1 MQSSQI
7 TMPFIKEASP
17 TDVTPD
23 FPEGKYP
30 ILLAD
35 PPWRYDFPVSNS
47 RKVENHY
54 PTMTLDDIKTLEVPS
69 ADDAALFLWT
79 TSPKMEQGFE
89 VLEAWGFQYK
99 AMAVWVKTGCMGM
112 GIWMRQSAEYLLVA
126 SKGSMKAPKPTNRQE
141 NVIYANRA
149 AHSQKPVEAYRIIE
163 AMYPDL
169 PKIELFSRNSRD
181 GWDSW
186 GLEAQG

>member
-1 MQSSQI
+1 MLPLQT
-7 TMPFIKEASP
+7 TMPFIKEAQP
-17 TDVTPD
+17 TDETPD

-35 PPWRYDFPVSNS
+35 PPWRYYFPVSNS

-54 PTMTLDDIKTLEVPS
+54 PTMLLEDIKSLEVPS
-69 ADDAALFLWT
+69 ADDAALFLWA
-79 TSPKMEQGFE
+79 TSPKLEEGLE
-89 VLEAWGFQYK
+89 VIEAWGFQYK

-112 GIWMRQSAEYLLVA
+112 GYWFRNSVEFIMLAV
-126 SKGSMKAPKPTNRQE
+126 KGDMSTPDPTLRQE
-141 NVIYANRA
+141 NVIYAKRA
-149 AHSQKPVEAYRIIE
+149 AHSQKPVEVYKIIE
-163 AMYPDL
+163 TMYPEL

-186 GLEAQG
+186 GLEKQ

>member
-30 ILLAD
+30 VILAD
-35 PPWRYDFPVSNS
+35 PAWRYDFPVSNS
-47 RKVENHY
+47 RKIENHY
-54 PTMTLDDIKTLEVPS
+54 STMSIDKIKSLEVPS
-69 ADDAALFLWT
+69 ADDAVLFLWA
-79 TSPKMEQGFE
+79 TSPKMTEAFE
-89 VLEAWGFQYK
+89 VIEAWGFQYK
-99 AMAVWVKTGCMGM
+99 AMGVWVKTGCIGM
-112 GIWMRQSAEYLLVA
+112 GFWMRQNAEYLLVA
-126 SKGSMKAPKPTNRQE
+126 SKGNMKPPKPSNRQD
-141 NVIYANRA
+141 NVIFEKKGI
-149 AHSQKPVEAYRIIE
+149 HSRKPSKIYTLIE
-163 AMYPDL
+163 NSYPDL
-169 PKIELFSRNSRD
+169 PKIELFARNERD